1 VSVNVV
7 LTREAGHNDVE
18 RAWLPDDANVVE
30 VPLTAT
36 KYFSLED
43 VARDLEA
50 CVYRGSFRAL
60 VVTSARAADYV
71 SVARGSLAPGA
82 QILVVGPATA
92 RALADRGI
100 GVTALAPSRAVEIAD
115 SISSGP
121 VLQLGASEMRDEL
134 ATELAARHIA
144 TERVACYETL
154 PLELDG
160 IDRAVLAS
168 ADVVLI
174 GAPSAWSVARA
185 YVGPDAWVVV
195 PGATT
200 AAAVRAHHVRV
211 LENWG
216 PQLRATLA
224 ALSSWTPEA
233 HPGSGAEPSPGGA
246 ADT

>member
-1 VSVNVV
+1 MSINVV

-36 KYFSLED
+36 KFFSLED
-43 VARDLEA
+43 VARELES
-50 CVYRGSFRAL
+50 CEHRGSFRAL
-60 VVTSARAADYV
+60 AVTSARAADYV
-71 SVARGSLAPGA
+71 SVALGSLAPGA

-134 ATELAARHIA
+134 ATELAARQIA

-154 PLELDG
+154 PLELDEA
-160 IDRAVLAS
+160 DRAVLAS

-224 ALSSWTPEA
+224 TLSSWTLEA
-233 HPGSGAEPSPGGA
+233 RPASGAERSPGGA